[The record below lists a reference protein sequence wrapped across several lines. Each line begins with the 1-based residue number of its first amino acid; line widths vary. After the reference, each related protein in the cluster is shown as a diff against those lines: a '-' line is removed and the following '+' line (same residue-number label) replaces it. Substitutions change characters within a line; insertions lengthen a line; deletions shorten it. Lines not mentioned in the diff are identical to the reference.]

1 MYKDII
7 NYELAEGISIEHL
20 LEIAQRI
27 ATTWM
32 HKQPGFVKW
41 EIHTNADGS
50 YTDIVYWESK
60 ENAKN
65 SEKDMV
71 NISEASDWFACYK
84 EGSIN
89 SKNLSVIAEFK

>member
-41 EIHTNADGS
+41 EIHTN
-50 YTDIVYWESK
+50 
-60 ENAKN
+60 
-65 SEKDMV
+65 
-71 NISEASDWFACYK
+71 SEASDWFACYK